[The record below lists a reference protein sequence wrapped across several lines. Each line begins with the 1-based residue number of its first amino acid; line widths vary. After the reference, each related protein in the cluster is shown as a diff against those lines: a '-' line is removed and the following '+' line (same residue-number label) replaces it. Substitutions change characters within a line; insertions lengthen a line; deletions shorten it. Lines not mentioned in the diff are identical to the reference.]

1 MEHTFPIQGIKTKHT
16 TEQDNWEEIS
26 FLLGESVLSFY
37 FCYFSLFFPFFLL
50 IVTLSIATH
59 CLSRCWSGMFAGTF
73 EEFPGGR
80 GRSFKPFTADFFLK
94 FYRIHSQLWTF
105 FLSNDIHWVSR
116 VSACGAHVHS
126 CTHARRYLIS
136 SESVA

>member
-80 GRSFKPFTADFFLK
+80 GRSFKSHLPLIFFSSSTGSTANYGPFFCPM
-94 FYRIHSQLWTF
+94 TF
-105 FLSNDIHWVSR
+105 IG
-116 VSACGAHVHS
+116 CHVCLHAVHM
-126 CTHARRYLIS
+126 CTHARMQGGT
-136 SESVA
+136 